1 MVRGSCRCC
10 ENCEIFQGKKLSICI
25 AEPASG
31 ILWDAEILHKM
42 AALVKS
48 TLEPIAKFDIDF
60 RYSVDK
66 CRSPQ
71 GDLLFINTHVTYMN
85 RKHFRMGKM

>member
-1 MVRGSCRCC
+1 MLTSVAIFLMAFLQDHGTMVRGSCRCC

-60 RYSVDK
+60 R
-66 CRSPQ
+66 
-71 GDLLFINTHVTYMN
+71 
-85 RKHFRMGKM
+85 